1 MIDPIC
7 PRFSAV
13 SLEKAS
19 KLVISNVSEIP
30 EAFTVEQNKLNKNL
44 GTRPVWRS
52 KNVLIEFDDA
62 DSILKVGEKV
72 TLMNWGNVLI
82 HTKEVQA
89 DGSYS
94 LTG

>member
-13 SLEKAS
+13 SVDKAS
-19 KLVISNVSEIP
+19 RLVITNGPEVP

-44 GTRPVWRS
+44 GTRPLWRS

-62 DSILKVGEKV
+62 ESILKVGEKV
-72 TLMNWGNVLI
+72 TLMNWGNILI
-82 HTKEVQA
+82 NTKEVQP
-89 DGSYS
+89 DGSYN

>member
-7 PRFSAV
+7 PRFAAV

-19 KLVISNVSEIP
+19 RLTITNGPEVP

-44 GTRPVWRS
+44 GTRPLWRS

-62 DSILKVGEKV
+62 ETLLKAG
-72 TLMNWGNVLI
+72 
-82 HTKEVQA
+82 
-89 DGSYS
+89 
-94 LTG
+94 